1 MSKEHALCD
10 FGSSRVGRVGSVAQS
25 RACLGD
31 PVAVGVLARGAAPAP
46 GGVLATLFPGSVL
59 AGFPPSASVGVG
71 GRRSRRPAVAGFVW
85 FSLRLHSEEAVFWCT
100 HLG

>member
-1 MSKEHALCD
+1 MISALRESAELVPWP
-10 FGSSRVGRVGSVAQS
+10 GAGPAL
-25 RACLGD
+25 AT

-46 GGVLATLFPGSVL
+46 GGVLAALFPGSVL

-71 GRRSRRPAVAGFVW
+71 GRRSRLPAVAGFVW